1 MIHLWPKERD
11 LIRKLRRAQS
21 INPGFERSKD
31 DPPQYKETS
40 FYGNGFNNGERRV
53 VRASVVSAF
62 GHNTLDRVPNVDFY
76 RNVASIGRH
85 TAIRPSLQEL
95 HGVFQKNG
103 GLDIPSTGQDRAGAD
118 TSTLGDVESIIPLED
133 KDAGG
138 VGKFGW
144 IKGVL
149 VRCML
154 SIWGVMLFIRLSWV
168 LGQAGIGEMVIL

>member
-1 MIHLWPKERD
+1 ME
-11 LIRKLRRAQS
+11 
-21 INPGFERSKD
+21 NPGFERSKD

-76 RNVASIGRH
+76 RNVASISRH
-85 TAIRPSLQEL
+85 RAIRPSLQEL

-103 GLDIPSTGQDRAGAD
+103 GLDIPSTSQDRAGAD
-118 TSTLGDVESIIPLED
+118 TSSLGDVESIIPLEV
-133 KDAGG
+133 KEAEG
-138 VGKFGW
+138 VGKF
-144 IKGVL
+144 GVL

-168 LGQAGIGEMVIL
+168 FGQAGIGEMFIL